1 MAIALSQRGLRL
13 AACNA
18 WRSAPLAALSRPT
31 TAQLVLRQLGRERVA
46 PAGTLAWARS
56 LSHSARWATPV
67 PADPS
72 SAGQSPPPPP
82 GNGTASKP
90 KRPAGRGLRRLGYL
104 AVGLAVGYLLYEFNT
119 TFRYSVI
126 ALVRYSRLMKAV
138 VLDVWDYKKT
148 FANEERVGAAGDI
161 SDEDRG
167 RLREER
173 KACHSRSAKRIY
185 EALKKNS
192 GIYVK
197 LGQHLG
203 AVHVLPKEWTQAM
216 VPLQDQCHP
225 TPVEDVDAMLRKD
238 LGMGI
243 DDLFIDFEPNPIGV
257 ASLAQVHRAVDRRSG
272 RPVAVKVQHAALE
285 EFAAVDLAAVNV
297 AIRFVK
303 HVFPDFEFDWLADEM
318 NEMQP
323 LEMNFRHEAA
333 NSLRCRHDF
342 QHLNGKTSM
351 YLPEVLWAEQRCL
364 VMEYIDGSRVDDLA
378 YLKKHKIDRNQV
390 SQELARIFSQMVYI
404 NGFFHADPH
413 HGNLLIRP
421 KAKNSSSPFNFDL
434 CLLDHGQYVAIP
446 SDLRVN
452 YAHFWLSLM
461 RPATEETIR
470 QRKKYAKLV
479 GNIEEDMYP
488 YLESA
493 ITGKI
498 SMDSDEGIG
507 GPNSLLDE
515 QQSSSS
521 NDHKKL
527 QKAIMD
533 REGVVADIFELL
545 RTVPRRL
552 LMILKLSDLQ
562 RSLDNSLAT
571 THGPHRIYLIL
582 GQYCAQAIWQ
592 SDREDLSEDYHKH
605 GLSLHLFTGFARS
618 WLSYAYYTTMFG
630 TIEWGMD
637 IRARLTKVGLWFR
650 GLAKGGLAAASQE
663 MAGLTVTA

>member
-1 MAIALSQRGLRL
+1 M
-13 AACNA
+13 
-18 WRSAPLAALSRPT
+18 
-31 TAQLVLRQLGRERVA
+31 QLGLHHGSAVIA
-46 PAGTLAWARS
+46 PAAVWTRP
-56 LSHSARWATPV
+56 LSHSAIWAATV
-67 PADPS
+67 PPTTGPS
-72 SAGQSPPPPP
+72 GAGPSGAGPAPPPPP
-82 GNGTASKP
+82 GDGQTTKP
-90 KRPAGRGLRRLGYL
+90 KPPTGRAVRRLGYL
-104 AVGLAVGYLLYEFNT
+104 AVGLTVGYLLYEFNT

-126 ALVRYSRLMKAV
+126 ALIRYSRLMKAV
-138 VLDVWDYKKT
+138 VLDVWDYKTT
-148 FANEERVGAAGDI
+148 FAREDRAQAAGEVSDEERA
-161 SDEDRG
+161 

-173 KACHSRSAKRIY
+173 KACHRRSAQRIY
-185 EALKKNS
+185 EALRKNS

-216 VPLQDQCHP
+216 IPLQDQCFP
-225 TPVEDVDAMLRKD
+225 TPVEDVDEMLRKD

-243 DDLFIDFEPNPIGV
+243 DELFIDFEPNPIGV

-272 RPVAVKVQHAALE
+272 RPVAVKVQHPALE

-323 LEMNFRHEAA
+323 LEMNFRHEAS

-378 YLKKHKIDRNQV
+378 YLKQHKIDRNQV

-452 YAHFWLSLM
+452 YARFWLSLM
-461 RPATEETIR
+461 TPASEKTVSE
-470 QRKKYAKLV
+470 RKKYAKLV

-493 ITGKI
+493 ITGRI
-498 SMDSDEGIG
+498 SMDSDEEDARS
-507 GPNSLLDE
+507 SLLDE
-515 QQSSSS
+515 QESISKHQ
-521 NDHKKL
+521 KQL

-571 THGPHRIYLIL
+571 THGPNRLYLIL
-582 GQYCAQAIWQ
+582 GQYCAQASEWIT
-592 SDREDLSEDYHKH
+592 SFDLC
-605 GLSLHLFTGFARS
+605 
-618 WLSYAYYTTMFG
+618 WPC
-630 TIEWGMD
+630 
-637 IRARLTKVGLWFR
+637 
-650 GLAKGGLAAASQE
+650 
-663 MAGLTVTA
+663 

>member
-1 MAIALSQRGLRL
+1 MGIALSQRGLRL

-31 TAQLVLRQLGRERVA
+31 TAAQLLRLRLGPERGRASISIVGAA
-46 PAGTLAWARS
+46 PAWTRS
-56 LSHSARWATPV
+56 LSHSAVWATPV
-67 PADPS
+67 PPTTTDPTA
-72 SAGQSPPPPP
+72 AGQAPPPPP
-82 GNGTASKP
+82 GKGQTTKP
-90 KRPAGRGLRRLGYL
+90 KPPAGRGVRRLGYL
-104 AVGLAVGYLLYEFNT
+104 AVGLAIGYLLYEFNT

-138 VLDVWDYKKT
+138 VLDVWDYKTT
-148 FANEERVGAAGDI
+148 FAREDRARAAAGGDLSDEERL
-161 SDEDRG
+161 

-173 KACHSRSAKRIY
+173 KACHRRSAQRIY
-185 EALKKNS
+185 EALRKNS

-216 VPLQDQCHP
+216 IPLQDQCFP

-342 QHLNGKTSM
+342 QHLTGKTSM

-378 YLKKHKIDRNQV
+378 YLKQHKIDRNQV

-452 YAHFWLSLM
+452 YARFWLSLM
-461 RPATEETIR
+461 TPASDKTIR
-470 QRKKYAKLV
+470 ERKKYARLV
-479 GNIEEDMYP
+479 GNIEEDMV
-488 YLESA
+488 S
-493 ITGKI
+493 T
-498 SMDSDEGIG
+498 S
-507 GPNSLLDE
+507 
-515 QQSSSS
+515 
-521 NDHKKL
+521 
-527 QKAIMD
+527 
-533 REGVVADIFELL
+533 
-545 RTVPRRL
+545 
-552 LMILKLSDLQ
+552 
-562 RSLDNSLAT
+562 
-571 THGPHRIYLIL
+571 
-582 GQYCAQAIWQ
+582 
-592 SDREDLSEDYHKH
+592 
-605 GLSLHLFTGFARS
+605 
-618 WLSYAYYTTMFG
+618 
-630 TIEWGMD
+630 
-637 IRARLTKVGLWFR
+637 
-650 GLAKGGLAAASQE
+650 
-663 MAGLTVTA
+663 